1 MTESGNRNNQYPII
15 GLLALK
21 HGLIEQKD
29 LDKAWLECRKTDQPD
44 QTFAD
49 YLLKHEL
56 VSSLDMKRLVTASRA
71 MEIRNK
77 DVKFGTIAIEK
88 GFITNTL
95 LKLALDEQKH
105 QMTRY
110 KRSKLLGDILVEA
123 ALISK
128 RQRNYILKEQNRVRE
143 LNQANKEDAAAQA
156 DTETEPGEPSNGAAG
171 NNGNALTSENL
182 ERGIKLLLPQDAL
195 AAYLSKNDDFDDNIT
210 AQEILDMLA
219 EKHIMFG
226 LVDRTLINGFIKS
239 GGFKTKPFRIAKGI
253 EPQKGVHASIKYFFD
268 TESLKVGEIKKGVID
283 FKERGEIPRLAAGD
297 ILAEKTPLVE
307 ARDGRNVFGEVA
319 APSPAKDV
327 KMKYG
332 KGARLSEEGLKLV
345 AQIDGQPKLSWSG
358 VVSVLDEF
366 TTKGNV
372 DYETGHIDYKGN
384 VKIKGCVQNGF
395 KVTGESIRAEEI
407 DGGIIHAEGD
417 LSIAGGINE
426 AVIYAKGNVWA
437 KFIHKSKIL
446 CMGDVYTT
454 KEIVESTIENSGAC
468 IINQGKIIA
477 SEITSKMGVHA
488 GSVGTDRANP
498 AKLKVGVDIFVMKEL
513 EQLKTTIAECRK
525 TLILS
530 KEEKEKLG
538 LQIKGEQKTTSNLAH
553 IQDRLLTAQ
562 RETKAEIAS
571 LEKSNDQEGLGEMKS
586 RLQALKKKTATAEED
601 LNNNFETVE
610 FLEEKRNT
618 LNETIK
624 TVKGKLGEHILERD
638 ELEKWAKKTPGV
650 AEVDVTNVLTA
661 GTKVAGV
668 HSETTIEKTLK
679 RAKLKE
685 LRFTQPGQ
693 DKDKGWWEMRITP
706 H

>member
-29 LDKAWLECRKTDQPD
+29 LDKAWMESRKTNQPD
-44 QTFAD
+44 QAFAD
-49 YLLKHEL
+49 YMLKHEL

-71 MEIRNK
+71 MEIRNR

-123 ALISK
+123 AIISK
-128 RQRNYILKEQNRVRE
+128 RQRDYILKEQNRVNE
-143 LNQANKEDAAAQA
+143 LNRAHKEEAAQA
-156 DTETEPGEPSNGAAG
+156 GTDPGEPATGATG
-171 NNGNALTSENL
+171 NSMTSEIL
-182 ERGIKLLLPQDAL
+182 GRGINLLLPQDAL
-195 AAYLSKNDDFDDNIT
+195 AAYLSKNDDFEDSIT
-210 AQEILDMLA
+210 AQEIEEMLA
-219 EKHIMFG
+219 EKHIVFG
-226 LVDRTLINGFIKS
+226 IVDRTLINGFIKS
-239 GGFKTKPFRIAKGI
+239 GGFKKKPFRVAKGI
-253 EPQKGVHASIKYFFD
+253 SPQKGVDASIKYFFD
-268 TESLKVGEIKKGVID
+268 TDSLKVGEINIKGAID
-283 FKERGEIPRLAAGD
+283 FKERGEIPKMAAGEV
-297 ILAEKTPLVE
+297 LAEKTPLME
-307 ARDGRNVFGEVA
+307 ARDGRNVYGEVA
-319 APSPAKDV
+319 APPPAKDV
-327 KMKYG
+327 KIKYG
-332 KGARLSEEGLKLV
+332 KGARLAEEGLKLV
-345 AQIDGQPKLSWSG
+345 TQIDGQPKLSWSG

-366 TTKGNV
+366 TAKGNV

-384 VKIKGCVQNGF
+384 VKIKGCVQSGF
-395 KVTGESIRAEEI
+395 KVTGENIRAEEI

-468 IINQGKIIA
+468 IISQGKIIA
-477 SEITSKMGVHA
+477 SEITSKMGVYA
-488 GSVGTDRANP
+488 GSVGTDRAKP
-498 AKLKVGVDIFVMKEL
+498 VKLKVGVDIFVMKEL
-513 EQLKTTIAECRK
+513 EQLKTTIAGCRK

-530 KEEKEKLG
+530 KEEKEKLD
-538 LQIKGEQKTTSNLAH
+538 LEIKGEQKTTSNLAH

-562 RETKAEIAS
+562 REAKDEIAS
-571 LEKSNDQEGLGEMKS
+571 LEKSNDQEGLAEMKA

-601 LNNNFETVE
+601 LNSNFETVE
-610 FLEEKRNT
+610 FLEKKRNK

-624 TVKGKLGEHILERD
+624 AVKGKLGNHILERD
-638 ELEKWAKKTPGV
+638 ELEKWAKKTPGL
-650 AEVDVTNVLTA
+650 AEVDVTNILTA

-685 LRFTQPGQ
+685 LRFTQPGKDQ
-693 DKDKGWWEMRITP
+693 DKGWWEMRITP